1 MAHGHQPEIGRLL
14 RKGKYKQAV
23 ALHREAFER
32 DPEGERVPFASTL
45 YSGRSHARIRA
56 FLLEYIETHLYDHA
70 LRLNMN
76 VTPDTFMDTVDVVST
91 IFVWAAR
98 QPETNS
104 TRGNN
109 LLNVA
114 AILIYEALSHEA
126 QLSFAPHSPLLIM
139 LTRAEIHF
147 TTGTSEGLASG
158 LADVYEARARAR
170 SIRDPHQ
177 RERVLRKAGLL
188 LRAHGRKG
196 AGYASLIKA
205 LLVPHTSLGVKA
217 KTIAALIGV
226 ER

>member
-14 RKGKYKQAV
+14 WKGKYKQAV
-23 ALHREAFER
+23 ALHLEAFER
-32 DPEGERVPFASTL
+32 DPERECVPCASTL
-45 YSGRSHARIRA
+45 YAGRSDARIRA
-56 FLLEYIETHLYDHA
+56 LLLEYIETHLYDHA

-91 IFVWAAR
+91 IFVWATR
-98 QPETNS
+98 QPETDAAQ
-104 TRGNN
+104 GNN

-158 LADVYEARARAR
+158 LADVYEARNRARA
-170 SIRDPHQ
+170 IRDPRQ

-188 LRAHGRKG
+188 LRAHGQRR
-196 AGYASLIKA
+196 AGYVSLIKA
-205 LLVPHTSLGVKA
+205 LLVLHASFGVKA
-217 KTIAALIGV
+217 KTIAALLGV